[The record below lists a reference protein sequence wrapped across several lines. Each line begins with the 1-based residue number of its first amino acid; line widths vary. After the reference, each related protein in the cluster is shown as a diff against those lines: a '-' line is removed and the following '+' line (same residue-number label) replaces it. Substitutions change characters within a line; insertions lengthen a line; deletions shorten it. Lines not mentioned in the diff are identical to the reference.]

1 MRHMRRL
8 VSRPGQIVFYLTTAI
23 TKIFIALIIE
33 ITFLIFQ
40 KIQEKIR
47 FRQISLFFKGGM
59 EDSENNKIQSPSKNR
74 RDCIKCIYVSTLT
87 RQ

>member
-40 KIQEKIR
+40 KYKKKSDSGK
-47 FRQISLFFKGGM
+47 SLFFLK
-59 EDSENNKIQSPSKNR
+59 EEWKILKTIRYRVPVKIEETVLNV
-74 RDCIKCIYVSTLT
+74 YM
-87 RQ
+87 